1 MERAAAPQAGGGTDD
16 RGHRNAYKILAGAA
30 GAWTGCSA
38 SSRTRARGRHTML
51 AIARA
56 KANKSRWLLRLQE
69 SREQLACAGPPRSP
83 RLG

>member
-16 RGHRNAYKILAGAA
+16 RGHRNAYKILAGTA
-30 GAWTGCSA
+30 GARTGCSA
-38 SSRTRARGRHTML
+38 SSRTRARGRHTTL

-56 KANKSRWLLRLQE
+56 KANEPVAAQ
-69 SREQLACAGPPRSP
+69 AAGEPRAARVCRSPPQP